1 MQMQDKQIFSEQKLQ
16 GLSDLIAQ
24 EDYIGA
30 IELSQQLDKDIQQ
43 LFAQQSEMQTE
54 HVKRLQDVAADF
66 SALVSTLSIQRQQIK
81 DSLGQIAA
89 VKSAN
94 KISKTYKID

>member
-1 MQMQDKQIFSEQKLQ
+1 MQDKIEAAEQRLAV
-16 GLSDLIAQ
+16 LAEVIAD

-30 IELSQQLDKDIQQ
+30 VEQVQQLHKDLQQ
-43 LFAQQSEMQTE
+43 LFADPNAIQNEYIEPLQQIAEN
-54 HVKRLQDVAADF
+54 F
-66 SALVSTLSIQRQQIK
+66 SGLVSTVSVKREQIK
-81 DSLGQIAA
+81 DSLSQIAA

>member
-1 MQMQDKQIFSEQKLQ
+1 MQMQDKVSAAQRQLGALAEI
-16 GLSDLIAQ
+16 IAD
-24 EDYIGA
+24 EEYLGA
-30 IELSQQLDKDIQQ
+30 VELVQQLHKDLQQ
-43 LFAQQSEMQTE
+43 LFADPSANHSEYVEPLQQLATDFSGLVSIVS
-54 HVKRLQDVAADF
+54 VKRE
-66 SALVSTLSIQRQQIK
+66 QIK